1 MTAVRHLVWSSR
13 WFSVE
18 AISVDSEASLPSEPY
33 YGIKA
38 PDSVGILP
46 VTSDGRFVFVKQFR
60 PTLGR
65 ETIELPAGMVDER
78 ETPAEAALRELEE
91 ETGMTSSNLI
101 LLTSGT
107 LMPSRFSNCL
117 TWYVALDVAK
127 GSTPCSS
134 ETQPILMTPADVSC
148 HGDSLG
154 ADHILALGVISL
166 ARVKF
171 SDFVPATG

>member
-1 MTAVRHLVWSSR
+1 
-13 WFSVE
+13 
-18 AISVDSEASLPSEPY
+18 
-33 YGIKA
+33 
-38 PDSVGILP
+38 
-46 VTSDGRFVFVKQFR
+46 
-60 PTLGR
+60 
-65 ETIELPAGMVDER
+65 MVDER

-127 GSTPCSS
+127 GSTPRAS
-134 ETQPILMTPADVSC
+134 EAEPFLMTPADVIC
-148 HGDSLG
+148 HGDNLG

-171 SDFVPATG
+171 PDVVPATGQDFLTFSVGLYRNHKKLEKCLVNFKGE